1 MLYHPANGVDQAE
14 GEWILPMANASK
26 RDAITDALAG
36 EIATGVYPHD
46 TRLPSEAE
54 LCERFGVS
62 RITVRGALDRL
73 AVAGLVTSV
82 RGHGWYIRGDQR
94 RRFPL
99 LTIDERGGTT
109 RDVWRTWLE
118 AQGLRGDHDLTVT
131 VGLPPHHVARHLA
144 LPPDAQCAIR
154 HRIRSINDEP
164 VMISTAYF
172 PCWLATGT
180 ELGRTGHGAAVDL
193 DKPSPLDIL
202 AQLGHAPAQDEDQI
216 GARMPELVESRE
228 LQLPTRGVP
237 VITNCRTSFDAAGV
251 PVRCTHD
258 VMAAHRFLLVVHHVK
273 PQETP

>member
-1 MLYHPANGVDQAE
+1 MPGVS
-14 GEWILPMANASK
+14 ASK

-46 TRLPSEAE
+46 TRLPTEAE
-54 LCERFGVS
+54 LCERFDVS

-82 RGHGWYIRGDQR
+82 RGHGWYVRGDQR

-118 AQGLRGDHDLTVT
+118 IQGLRGDHELTVSI
-131 VGLPPHHVARHLA
+131 GLPPHHVAEHLK
-144 LPPDAQCAIR
+144 LLPDAECAIR
-154 HRIRSINDEP
+154 RRIRSINDEP

-172 PCWLATGT
+172 PCWLANGT
-180 ELGRTGHGAAVDL
+180 DLARTGSGPPVDL

-202 AQLGHAPAQDEDQI
+202 AELGHPPVADEDQI
-216 GARMPELVESRE
+216 GARMPEPSESHD
-228 LQLPTRGVP
+228 LALPARGVP
-237 VITNCRTSFDAAGV
+237 VITNCRTSFDPAGT

-273 PQETP
+273 LQEQP